1 MKRLI
6 PILTLA
12 AILTVALA
20 LIVPAH
26 VAVAQDGHGPEGDD
40 GAGEEHAA
48 DELAPYRGAALY
60 AEFCQACHGPQGEA
74 AGDGPAF
81 AAIAYDPETARAII
95 AEGLDTTP
103 GDGALMPAYG
113 EAEGGLLDNAQIDD
127 LLAYMATWDTG
138 DTPPLPAP
146 NIHTEVERVEGFSGD
161 PAAGAV
167 VYAASCYGCHGP
179 EGQGRGVENF
189 PGFAVSGD
197 TLAVVRT
204 GTGSDTMPGFSAE
217 VGGPLSEQ
225 QLDDLDAYLASWAL
239 PAEPSKSGGSDI
251 PEGTNVL
258 LIVMGAAA
266 IIAVGAAYMSQ
277 VVRTET

>member
-1 MKRLI
+1 MKRVI

-12 AILTVALA
+12 AVLTLA
-20 LIVPAH
+20 LIVPAQ
-26 VAVAQDGHGPEGDD
+26 VALAQDGHGPDD
-40 GAGEEHAA
+40 ENGAGEEHAA
-48 DELAPYRGAALY
+48 DAFAPQRGAALY

-74 AGDGPAF
+74 VGDGPAF
-81 AAIAYDPETARAII
+81 VAIEYDPETARTIV

-103 GDGALMPAYG
+103 DDGALMPAYG
-113 EAEGGLLDNAQIDD
+113 EAAGGLLDEAQLDD
-127 LLAYMATWDTG
+127 LLAYMATWETG

-146 NIHTEVERVEGFSGD
+146 NIHTDVEQVAGFSGD
-161 PAAGAV
+161 PGAGAV
-167 VYAASCYGCHGP
+167 VYATSCYGCHGL
-179 EGQGRGVENF
+179 EGQGRGVESF
-189 PGFAVSGD
+189 PGFTVSGD

-204 GTGSDTMPGFSAE
+204 GTGSDTMPGFSAA

-225 QLDDLDAYLASWAL
+225 QLDDLDAYLASWTL
-239 PAEPSKSGGSDI
+239 PAEPSEADDSDI

>member
-20 LIVPAH
+20 LIVPAQ
-26 VAVAQDGHGPEGDD
+26 VALAQDGHGPEGDD
-40 GAGEEHAA
+40 GAGEEQAA

-81 AAIAYDPETARAII
+81 KAIAYDPETARAII

-103 GDGALMPAYG
+103 DDGALMPAYG
-113 EAEGGLLDNAQIDD
+113 EAHGGLLDDAQIDD
-127 LLAYMATWDTG
+127 LLAYMATWETG
-138 DTPPLPAP
+138 ETPALPAP
-146 NIHTEVERVEGFSGD
+146 NIHTEVERIEGFSGD

-179 EGQGRGVENF
+179 QGEGRGVEIF
-189 PGFAVSGD
+189 PGFVVSGD

-204 GTGSDTMPGFSAE
+204 GTGSDTMPGFSAD
-217 VGGPLSEQ
+217 VGGPLSAQ
-225 QLDDLDAYLASWAL
+225 QLDDLDAYLASWTL
-239 PAEPSKSGGSDI
+239 PAEPSESDDSDI